1 MEPLSGL
8 VSSDLLHVSVSTN
21 TLIPEELIRA
31 PSPTRPPLVSSPNKL
46 IKEGAAFAG
55 NLIKYG
61 APALKSVL
69 TGQIY
74 DGMLS
79 GEIVTVLEHHP
90 GPGSPAVLYLSAEH
104 RHGSQFPRT
113 PPSGIR

>member
-31 PSPTRPPLVSSPNKL
+31 PS
-46 IKEGAAFAG
+46 EGAAFAG